1 MIDIV
6 NQLNAIQRQVSRR
19 AADGSEEVSVLLTRR
34 YDAAIEDVWDAITDP
49 DRIKR
54 WMMPISGDLRVG
66 GKFQLE
72 GNAGG
77 EILQCE
83 PPRRL
88 KLTFG
93 GETSIVEVRL
103 AADGDERTTL
113 ELEHT
118 VPIEMAGGGAGALYV
133 GPGWDG
139 ALMGL
144 GLFLR
149 GEAVDDP
156 VKAANSPEVQQF
168 SKGSIE
174 AWASEVER
182 SGTATADELAAAKE
196 VSLAQFTPDLN

>member
-6 NQLNAIQRQVSRR
+6 NQLNAIRRQVSRNT
-19 AADGSEEVSVLLTRR
+19 EEVGVSLTRR
-34 YDAAIEDVWDAITDP
+34 YDASIEDVWEAITDP

-54 WMMPISGDLRVG
+54 WLMPISGDLRVG
-66 GKFQLE
+66 GAFQLE

-88 KLTFG
+88 KVTFG

-103 AADGDERTTL
+103 SAEGEQTAL

-118 VPIEMAGGGAGALYV
+118 VPIDMAGSGAGALFV

-144 GLFLR
+144 GRFLA
-149 GEAVDDP
+149 GEATGDP
-156 VKAANSPEVQQF
+156 VKAARSTQVQEF
-168 SKGSIE
+168 SKASVQ
-174 AWASEVER
+174 AWAATIET

-196 VSLAQFTPDLN
+196 ASLAGFAPDLH